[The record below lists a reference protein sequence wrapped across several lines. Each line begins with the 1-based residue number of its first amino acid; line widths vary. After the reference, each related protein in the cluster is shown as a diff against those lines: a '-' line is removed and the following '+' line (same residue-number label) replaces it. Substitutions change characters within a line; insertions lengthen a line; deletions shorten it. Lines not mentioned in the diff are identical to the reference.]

1 MSKHN
6 SNTMHTDADPDK
18 KHSDARTSRTIRFSD
33 SEWQQ
38 VERAATQRGDSA
50 AEFVRNAALATAA
63 GGSGTVPT
71 ALPRAAMELIEGT
84 YRAVYLL
91 ATLKRDEMTAKG
103 RRDEIDKVLKD
114 ARKSQSELTSRA

>member
-6 SNTMHTDADPDK
+6 SNAVHTDADPNK

-50 AEFVRNAALATAA
+50 AEFVRNAALAMAA

-71 ALPRAAMELIEGT
+71 ALPRAVMELIEST

-91 ATLKRDEMTAKG
+91 ATLKRDEMVGEG

-114 ARKSQSELTSRA
+114 ARKSQAELTSRA